1 MGPNE
6 HKKTLNQE
14 LDQFNSI
21 LGEVL
26 PRYISLM
33 KMKYPSKEDEKELD
47 EIEHF
52 LFEVNGKIAEI
63 KTKLDQD
70 SFGEILNLYYK
81 TKQEVKNGDP
91 IAKKRLAKLRVL
103 FSDYIHSEDIFI
115 WN

>member
-1 MGPNE
+1 MGLNE
-6 HKKTLNQE
+6 HKKNLNQE

-33 KMKYPSKEDEKELD
+33 KMKDPSIKDQKELD

-81 TKQEVKNGDP
+81 TKQEVQNGDTS
-91 IAKKRLAKLRVL
+91 AEKRLNKLRVL
-103 FSDYIHSEDIFI
+103 FSDYVHSEDIFV

>member
-1 MGPNE
+1 MELNE
-6 HKKTLNQE
+6 HKKNLNQE

-33 KMKYPSKEDEKELD
+33 KLKSPTTKDQKELD
-47 EIEHF
+47 KIEHL

-81 TKQEVKNGDP
+81 TKQEVSDGDP
-91 IAKKRLAKLRVL
+91 GAKKRLKKLRDL
-103 FSDYIHSEDIFI
+103 FSDYVDSEDIFN

>member
-1 MGPNE
+1 MGLKE
-6 HKKTLNQE
+6 HKKNLNLE

-33 KMKYPSKEDEKELD
+33 KMKDPSKEDEKELD

-81 TKQEVKNGDP
+81 TKQAVKNGDAG
-91 IAKKRLAKLRVL
+91 AKKRLSKLRDL
-103 FSDYIHSEDIFI
+103 FSDYVHGEDIFI